1 MAYGKYKKYGNYEK
15 KELDYEQTKD
25 KALRLLTF
33 RAHSEKELS
42 DKLRRAGATDENIE
56 KTLEF
61 CREYSFVNDEQYALS
76 KVRDLKNLKKYG
88 GKRIEAELKRLGVS
102 GEDAAEA
109 MAELE
114 EDDEQERLYP
124 LVVKKLGGDF
134 EKKSVDRCIRYFI
147 YRGYGFGDIKE
158 CIERAKGEADEI

>member
-1 MAYGKYKKYGNYEK
+1 M
-15 KELDYEQTKD
+15 
-25 KALRLLTF
+25 
-33 RAHSEKELS
+33 
-42 DKLRRAGATDENIE
+42 
-56 KTLEF
+56 
-61 CREYSFVNDEQYALS
+61 
-76 KVRDLKNLKKYG
+76 KNLKKYG